1 MGSCGTGEV
10 ITLIVVALIIFS
22 ASRMGQLGN
31 AVGRFVYSFK
41 KAAKGDDLVDVTP
54 KKLER
59 SGEDAQVVD
68 GESSRKS

>member
-1 MGSCGTGEV
+1 MGSCGTGEI
-10 ITLIVVALIIFS
+10 ITLVVVALIIFS

-41 KAAKGDDLVDVTP
+41 KAAKGDDLVDATP

-59 SGEDAQVVD
+59 ATEDAQVID
-68 GESSRKS
+68 GQAQKKG